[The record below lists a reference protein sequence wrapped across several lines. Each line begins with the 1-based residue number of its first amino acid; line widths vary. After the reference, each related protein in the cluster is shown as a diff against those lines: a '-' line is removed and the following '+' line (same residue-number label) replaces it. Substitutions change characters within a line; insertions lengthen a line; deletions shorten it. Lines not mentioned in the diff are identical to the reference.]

1 MEAEPTV
8 SVTLPRDRVVKLLRG
23 GVVSKIAIVTL
34 VVVAF
39 LNPRPR
45 EELTLAVANVPEPP
59 AVRSLPVTPV
69 VTPIKRQVRPKIW
82 RRQFKLR
89 KVKKR
94 AVVSAPMRD
103 PPLPVKKP

>member
-23 GVVSKIAIVTL
+23 GAVSKIAILTL

-45 EELTLAVANVPEPP
+45 EEMTLAVANVPEPKVV
-59 AVRSLPVTPV
+59 AVTPPPPV
-69 VTPIKRQVRPKIW
+69 VVPLQPRVRPKIW
-82 RRQFKLR
+82 RRKFPLK
-89 KVKKR
+89 KKR
-94 AVVSAPMRD
+94 WVVKAPVLT
-103 PPLPVKKP
+103 PLPVKKP